1 MQTGFKER
9 LAAWWRRRYLYV
21 IGFWFIVVFA
31 VIYFSPYIFFTVDS
45 GHAGVVFRRFF
56 GGTVT
61 RYVRDEG
68 FQIIPPWDKLTIY
81 DVRVQQVEHSFH
93 VISSN
98 GLDVTISVSI
108 RYHPKVELLGVLHK
122 EVGPDYLGK
131 IVIPEV
137 QALVREVFGQYT
149 PEEMYTT
156 KRSLIEQTLQG
167 ALGKIAE
174 KYVVLDD
181 LLIKTI
187 ELPPAIEAAIE
198 AKLIEEQRSLEMK
211 FRIEREKSEAE
222 RKVIEAGGVDEA
234 QEIIG
239 RSLTDQLLQYKGIE
253 ATLALAE
260 SPNAKVVVIGGR
272 NGLPIILDAGFN
284 ESGSWLS
291 GLTNLTNQTTLKRPR
306 PGTRARTTNAPAASA
321 NATNRPEASLSS
333 TNQTVTGQR

>member
-1 MQTGFKER
+1 MRTTFKER
-9 LAAWWRRRYLYV
+9 MAAWWRRKHFFV
-21 IGFWFIVVFA
+21 IGFFFVAVF
-31 VIYFSPYIFFTVDS
+31 VLIYFWPYIFFTIDS
-45 GHAGVVFRRFF
+45 GHAGVLFRRFF

-61 RYVRDEG
+61 QSVRDEG
-68 FQIIPPWDKLTIY
+68 FQIIPPWDKLIVY
-81 DVRVQQVEHSFH
+81 DVRVQQMEHFFH

-98 GLDVTISVSI
+98 GLDVTITVSI
-108 RYHPKVELLGVLHK
+108 RYHPKIELLGVLHK
-122 EVGPDYLGK
+122 EVGPEYLQK

-187 ELPPAIEAAIE
+187 VLPPSIEAAIE
-198 AKLIEEQRSLEMK
+198 AKLVEEQRSLEMK

-222 RKVIEAGGVDEA
+222 RKVIEAGGVDES

-239 RSLTDQLLQYKGIE
+239 RSLTDQLLVYKGIE
-253 ATLALAE
+253 ATLALAA
-260 SPNAKVVVIGGR
+260 SQNAKVVVIGGK
-272 NGLPIILDAGFN
+272 NGMPIILDAGFN
-284 ESGSWLS
+284 GSGSGLS
-291 GLTNLTNQTTLKRPR
+291 GGTNLMSQFLSRKVPPGTPSPSTNQ
-306 PGTRARTTNAPAASA
+306 PAASLHST
-321 NATNRPEASLSS
+321 NYPATASVS
-333 TNQTVTGQR
+333 TNQPITSN